1 MAFDLGGALG
11 GAVSGAGMGASLGPW
26 GAVGGGLLGGLAG
39 GFMGGSGNKQK
50 FVNPYQ
56 ANPFFEQQY
65 GRLEGLMGNYTNA
78 TRQGLSRAGGYDQ
91 RASQLLNDLTSFNA
105 ESHFDPDAATN
116 EFLSLAPR
124 LQEVARSSV
133 SPSSDEDLKRQQM
146 SMIGQNVSDQFQGN
160 AQSGAMVGA
169 MTQAMAPAL
178 LQDQAQR
185 RELEASILN
194 NLYGQT
200 YGGLSQG
207 YSQQA
212 QLEQA
217 LNEMRMRQM
226 LAGVEGFG
234 GLAQGARSDAGMW
247 ANLLGQATQ
256 QQTALANPMMVTPEP
271 YKDADAINARDW
283 IGMGMGAFG
292 SAMDSGAFRP
302 GGPWSRTGGETYDY
316 NVIPA
321 GDPRA
326 LWAAQFSGGG
336 TPDRAPGQYSNAVFG
351 L

>member
-1 MAFDLGGALG
+1 MAFNWGGAFG
-11 GAVSGAGMGASLGPW
+11 GAASGAGMGASLGPW
-26 GAVGGGLLGGLAG
+26 GAAGGALLGGVAG
-39 GFMGGSGNKQK
+39 GLMGSKDKQQ

-91 RASQLLNDLTSFNA
+91 RVSQLLNQLTSFDA
-105 ESHFDPDAATN
+105 ESNYDPDAATN

-124 LQEVARSSV
+124 LQDVARSSV
-133 SPSSDEDLKRQQM
+133 SPSSDEDLRQQQM
-146 SMIGQNVSDQFQGN
+146 SMIGQQVSDQFQGN
-160 AQSGAMVGA
+160 PQSGAMVGA

-185 RELEASILN
+185 RELEASILGG
-194 NLYGQT
+194 LYGQT

-207 YSQQA
+207 YMQQA

-234 GLAQGARSDAGMW
+234 GLAQGARGDAGLW

-256 QQTALANPMMVTPEP
+256 QQTALANPMMVTPQP
-271 YKDADAINARDW
+271 YTDADAINARDW
-283 IGMGMGAFG
+283 MGMGIGAFG
-292 SAMDSGAFRP
+292 SALNSGAFRP

-316 NVIPA
+316 NVIPP

-326 LWAAQFSGGG
+326 VWASQFSGGG
-336 TPDRAPGQYSNAVFG
+336 TPGRAPGQYSNAVFG